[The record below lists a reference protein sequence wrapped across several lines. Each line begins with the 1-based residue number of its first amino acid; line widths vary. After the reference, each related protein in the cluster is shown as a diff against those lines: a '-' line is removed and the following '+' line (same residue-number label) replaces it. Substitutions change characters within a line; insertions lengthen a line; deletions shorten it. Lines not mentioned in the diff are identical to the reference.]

1 MKYKGMFK
9 TKQKKSYLFE
19 TIYCL
24 LSFSYKLKIIIVS
37 HCIKIWKTEEFFFEN
52 DKIKSEKKIPKKPHL
67 ACWLL
72 LVSCSSKDYLQKK
85 GGPRGNNYNKGRLE
99 VS

>member
-9 TKQKKSYLFE
+9 TKQKKSYEFE

-37 HCIKIWKTEEFFFEN
+37 HCIKIWKSEKNKIEN
-52 DKIKSEKKIPKKPHL
+52 DKIKSEKKISKKTSPCLLAFTCHL
-67 ACWLL
+67 
-72 LVSCSSKDYLQKK
+72 
-85 GGPRGNNYNKGRLE
+85 
-99 VS
+99 